1 MFPTI
6 ASDFDVEWGVACD
19 FFWPSWKVSWI
30 AIKGLQGCEVAARH
44 PPVG

>member
-19 FFWPSWKVSWI
+19 FFLAKLESQ
-30 AIKGLQGCEVAARH
+30 LDRH
-44 PPVG
+44 QRASRL